1 MDISMLLKTIGV
13 GVIVAVAGYMLGK
26 SGRDEQ
32 ALLVS
37 VGGAIIVLLMLV
49 GQMGE
54 LIDRVKG
61 VFGL

>member
-1 MDISMLLKTIGV
+1 MDISLLMKTIGV
-13 GVIVAVAGYMLGK
+13 GVIVAAAGYMLGK

-32 ALLVS
+32 ALLVT

-54 LIDRVKG
+54 LIDKVRE